1 MSRIKNPNDV
11 MVGLVL
17 IGLSVFALVLAWP
30 LKPGT
35 LDAMGPGFF
44 PRALAFLEIG
54 FGLAIVAQ
62 GLTRVGEPFERWFP
76 RQIFFVLAS
85 IGFFAATIDRLG
97 AVVAIAGT
105 VLVSCLARR
114 ETRIIEAVLVA
125 AGMAAF
131 VVLVFRVGLGLPLR
145 VWPWG
150 NVY

>member
-1 MSRIKNPNDV
+1 MPRIKNLNDV

-17 IGLSVFALVLAWP
+17 IALSIFALVIAWP

-44 PRALAFLEIG
+44 PRSLAFIEIG
-54 FGLAIVAQ
+54 LGLAILVQ
-62 GLTRVGEPFERWFP
+62 GLTSEGAPFERWFP

-85 IGFFAATIDRLG
+85 IGFFAVTIDRLG
-97 AVVAIAGT
+97 AVVAIMGT

-114 ETRIIEAVLVA
+114 ETRIVEALLVA
-125 AGMAAF
+125 VGMAVF
-131 VVLVFRVGLGLPLR
+131 VVLLFRVGLGLPLR

-150 NVY
+150 HVY